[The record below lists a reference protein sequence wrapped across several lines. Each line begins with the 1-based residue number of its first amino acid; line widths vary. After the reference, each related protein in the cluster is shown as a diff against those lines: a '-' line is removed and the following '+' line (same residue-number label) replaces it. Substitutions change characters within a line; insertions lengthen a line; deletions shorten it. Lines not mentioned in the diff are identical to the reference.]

1 MNTNLNTIV
10 KRGDIYLVDLGK
22 ENKVGSEQT
31 GIRPVIIVQNEIGN
45 RFSPTVIV
53 ATITSQTQKKRM
65 PTQVLIGK
73 ESGLLTNSMA
83 MMEQLLVISKER
95 LGKYIGTAPN
105 NIMEEIDKALKVS
118 LELEKIERKE
128 IQEAKRKAKL
138 IEDMDNVIKSWLDM
152 GRDVSEIYDFISERQ
167 ARINDLKRYC
177 ENFQLAYTDYY
188 AVSMDMKKEQQIKIA
203 V

>member
-10 KRGDIYLVDLGK
+10 KRGEVYLVDLGK

-45 RFSPTVIV
+45 KFSPTIIV

-95 LGKYIGTAPN
+95 LGKHIGTAPN

-138 IEDMDNVIKSWLDM
+138 IEDMDNVIKAWLDM
-152 GRDVSEIYDFISERQ
+152 SRDVSEIYDFISERQ
-167 ARINDLKRYC
+167 ARVNDLKSYC
-177 ENFQLAYTDYY
+177 ENFQLLYTNYY
-188 AVSMDMKKEQQIKIA
+188 AASIDTMKQEMEIA

>member
-10 KRGDIYLVDLGK
+10 KRGEVYLVDLGK
-22 ENKVGSEQT
+22 ENKIGSEQT

-45 RFSPTVIV
+45 KFSPTVIV
-53 ATITSQTQKKRM
+53 STITSQTQKKIM
-65 PTQVLIGK
+65 PTQVLIEK

-95 LGKYIGTAPN
+95 LGKYIGIAPN

-138 IEDMDNVIKSWLDM
+138 IEDMDNVIKAWLDM
-152 GRDVSEIYDFISERQ
+152 SRDVSEIYDFISERQ
-167 ARINDLKRYC
+167 ARVNDLKSYC
-177 ENFQLAYTDYY
+177 ENFQLLYTNYY
-188 AVSMDMKKEQQIKIA
+188 ASTIDTMKKEMEIA

>member
-1 MNTNLNTIV
+1 MSYMNTNLNTIV

-45 RFSPTVIV
+45 KFSPTVIV

-105 NIMEEIDKALKVS
+105 NIMEEIDKALKYHLS
-118 LELEKIERKE
+118 
-128 IQEAKRKAKL
+128 
-138 IEDMDNVIKSWLDM
+138 
-152 GRDVSEIYDFISERQ
+152 
-167 ARINDLKRYC
+167 
-177 ENFQLAYTDYY
+177 
-188 AVSMDMKKEQQIKIA
+188 
-203 V
+203 